1 MKITFMTLQKASIV
15 CLGVGMFLAL
25 GSAGTFE
32 TTGEIQTGVYVA
44 AFVFLLAAGLLM
56 SEEETRE
63 RTSAILGRPVSD
75 SAWTE
80 AWEKAKRK
88 IRHIA
93 EFCGYDGCRER
104 PGYMAQLAAEYIREA
119 TFSAW
124 TIKRGAA
131 KN

>member
-1 MKITFMTLQKASIV
+1 
-15 CLGVGMFLAL
+15 
-25 GSAGTFE
+25 
-32 TTGEIQTGVYVA
+32 
-44 AFVFLLAAGLLM
+44 M

-131 KN
+131 KKLTTPEHTPTVYHDFCEKSRRTHNGTFDVEP

>member
-1 MKITFMTLQKASIV
+1 
-15 CLGVGMFLAL
+15 
-25 GSAGTFE
+25 
-32 TTGEIQTGVYVA
+32 
-44 AFVFLLAAGLLM
+44 M

-63 RTSAILGRPVSD
+63 RTSAILGCPVSD

-93 EFCGYDGCRER
+93 EFCGYDGCREQ

-119 TFSAW
+119 AFSAW
-124 TIKRGAA
+124 TIRERPPKIDDPRTHTNSLSRFLR
-131 KN
+131 KIKEDTQWSF

>member
-1 MKITFMTLQKASIV
+1 
-15 CLGVGMFLAL
+15 
-25 GSAGTFE
+25 
-32 TTGEIQTGVYVA
+32 
-44 AFVFLLAAGLLM
+44 M

-104 PGYMAQLAAEYIREA
+104 PGYM
-119 TFSAW
+119 
-124 TIKRGAA
+124 GAA
-131 KN
+131 CSGVHPRSDVFSLDNKERGRQKLTTPEHTPTVYHDFCEKSRRTHNGTFDVEP

>member
-1 MKITFMTLQKASIV
+1 
-15 CLGVGMFLAL
+15 
-25 GSAGTFE
+25 
-32 TTGEIQTGVYVA
+32 
-44 AFVFLLAAGLLM
+44 M

-93 EFCGYDGCRER
+93 EF
-104 PGYMAQLAAEYIREA
+104 
-119 TFSAW
+119 
-124 TIKRGAA
+124 
-131 KN
+131 

>member
-1 MKITFMTLQKASIV
+1 
-15 CLGVGMFLAL
+15 
-25 GSAGTFE
+25 
-32 TTGEIQTGVYVA
+32 
-44 AFVFLLAAGLLM
+44 M

-93 EFCGYDGCRER
+93 EFCGYDGCR
-104 PGYMAQLAAEYIREA
+104 AQLAAEYIREA
-119 TFSAW
+119 AFSAW
-124 TIKRGAA
+124 TIKREAA

>member
-1 MKITFMTLQKASIV
+1 
-15 CLGVGMFLAL
+15 
-25 GSAGTFE
+25 
-32 TTGEIQTGVYVA
+32 
-44 AFVFLLAAGLLM
+44 M

-104 PGYMAQLAAEYIREA
+104 PGYMA
-119 TFSAW
+119 
-124 TIKRGAA
+124 
-131 KN
+131 

>member
-1 MKITFMTLQKASIV
+1 
-15 CLGVGMFLAL
+15 
-25 GSAGTFE
+25 
-32 TTGEIQTGVYVA
+32 
-44 AFVFLLAAGLLM
+44 M

-104 PGYMAQLAAEYIREA
+104 PGYMAQLAETGNVSFSPSGKAILAEITPEELR
-119 TFSAW
+119 
-124 TIKRGAA
+124 A
-131 KN
+131 KLG

>member
-1 MKITFMTLQKASIV
+1 
-15 CLGVGMFLAL
+15 
-25 GSAGTFE
+25 
-32 TTGEIQTGVYVA
+32 
-44 AFVFLLAAGLLM
+44 M
-56 SEEETRE
+56 SEEKTRE

-93 EFCGYDGCRER
+93 EFCGYDGCREQ

>member
-1 MKITFMTLQKASIV
+1 
-15 CLGVGMFLAL
+15 
-25 GSAGTFE
+25 
-32 TTGEIQTGVYVA
+32 
-44 AFVFLLAAGLLM
+44 M

-124 TIKRGAA
+124 TIKRGPP
-131 KN
+131 KIDDPRTHTNSLSRFLRKIKEDTQWNF